1 MHWMPWV
8 LSLAVTSTGRRRL
21 ARMPMMAMTTSNS
34 ISVNP
39 AGGRGASA
47 GSQCAMRFRR
57 YIPELW
63 CHASPFVNR
72 YKRPRREAGVFRG
85 GADEAVVG
93 ALLHDVRGPAGSA
106 GDDEQRREHRRGN
119 SAKEKC
125 RRAVEIEIREEIFF
139 APHDGFYPLGNCVNA
154 GVAARGGQ
162 FFCPPLD
169 DLATGIGGF

>member
-8 LSLAVTSTGRRRL
+8 LSLAVTSTGRRRP

-39 AGGRGASA
+39 ACGREASA

-63 CHASPFVNR
+63 CHASSFVNR
-72 YKRPRREAGVFRG
+72 YKRPRRGAGVFRG

-93 ALLHDVRGPAGSA
+93 ALLHDVRGPAGSE
-106 GDDEQRREHRRGN
+106 GGDEQRWGKSGGN
-119 SAKEKC
+119 TGKEKN
-125 RRAVEIEIREEIFF
+125 RGAREIK
-139 APHDGFYPLGNCVNA
+139 N
-154 GVAARGGQ
+154 
-162 FFCPPLD
+162 
-169 DLATGIGGF
+169 